1 MSVIV
6 GGSDPDATVLRRP
19 NRPRIVL
26 MVALATVVALAIVLL
41 PSPRSAGPPP
51 TTSAFARA
59 TPLDTG
65 RWIPLGTSPHAPFDA
80 RRLGERYVF
89 VVPGGVATIDAEG
102 TTTMLPFAEGEVLYR
117 LTSDGDTAV
126 VHGNDA
132 SGPVLWRSTD
142 ASTWNK
148 IRLPWTGS
156 VQAVAIQE
164 DGLVLVG
171 IDTTRNRQVAAR
183 TFGRGWAVTETDA
196 PDTGL
201 VSTGTGMIGRGRL
214 ADGTVGYLY
223 STDGTNWEPAGL
235 QLSLSIG
242 EVITLHQRDGVTVA
256 IQPGETTVIRPPELP
271 IVAFWRLED
280 RYWLQTPSAVWW
292 STDASR
298 WSPLALDRARGI
310 ERGAPVLL
318 PFSDRALLSVGG
330 ARGTAR
336 ELFMWILGA

>member
-19 NRPRIVL
+19 NRPRIVM
-26 MVALATVVALAIVLL
+26 MVALAAAVALAIVVL
-41 PSPRSAGPPP
+41 PSAPSAVPPP
-51 TTSAFARA
+51 TTSAFAGA

-65 RWIPLGTSPHAPFDA
+65 RWIPLGTSLHAPFDA
-80 RRLGERYVF
+80 RRMGERYLF

-102 TTTMLPFAEGEVLYR
+102 TTSVAPFPDGEVPNR

-126 VHGNDA
+126 VHGNDG
-132 SGPVLWRSTD
+132 SGPVVWRSVD
-142 ASTWNK
+142 GSTWEK
-148 IRLPWTGS
+148 IRLPWVGS
-156 VQAVAIQE
+156 VQAVAIQG
-164 DGLVLVG
+164 DVLVVAG
-171 IDTTRNRQVAAR
+171 IDTARDREVAAR
-183 TFGRGWAVTETDA
+183 SFGRGWAVTETDA

-201 VSTGTGMIGRGRL
+201 VSTGTGMIGRGRHP
-214 ADGTVGYLY
+214 DGTVGYLY

-242 EVITLHQRDGVTVA
+242 DVITLHQRDGVTVA
-256 IQPGETTVIRPPELP
+256 IEPGETTVIRPPELP

-292 STDASR
+292 STDARR

-330 ARGTAR
+330 ARGSAR
-336 ELFMWILGA
+336 QLFMWILGA